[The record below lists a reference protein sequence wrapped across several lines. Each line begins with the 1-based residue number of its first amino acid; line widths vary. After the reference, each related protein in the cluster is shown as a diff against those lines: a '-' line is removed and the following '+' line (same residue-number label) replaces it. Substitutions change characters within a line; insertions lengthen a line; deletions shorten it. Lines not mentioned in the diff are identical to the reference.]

1 MVRILAVATALLAAT
16 SFGAPLAAAQMK
28 TVEGRI
34 KAVDASTGTL
44 TLDDG
49 TKLVIPKALMVPRG
63 QLRPGVA
70 INANYEERG
79 REKVATSLQIKG

>member
-1 MVRILAVATALLAAT
+1 MLRALALATALLAAT
-16 SFGAPLAAAQMK
+16 SFGAAPVVAQAK

-63 QLRPGVA
+63 QLKPGVA

-79 REKVATSLQIKG
+79 GDKVATSLQIKG